1 MEFCSQKILRV
12 QVQRYIPMTQQQKR
26 VVNPKGMHGTWGL
39 YSHAVV
45 AGNFMFISGQVALD
59 EHEKVVGKEI
69 ETQTEQVMKNL
80 QKILEAE
87 NATFDNIVKI
97 RVNLVN
103 LADRPGFHKVRKK
116 YFKDNFPA
124 STLAMVSSLID
135 KELLVEVE
143 AVAYLPQ
150 AKS

>member
-1 MEFCSQKILRV
+1 MIQL
-12 QVQRYIPMTQQQKR
+12 PKR
-26 VVNPKGMHGTWGL
+26 TVNVKNIHGTWGL
-39 YSHAVV
+39 YSHAIV

-59 EHEKVVGKEI
+59 ENEQVVGKDI
-69 ETQTEQVMKNL
+69 ETQTNQVMKNI

-103 LADRPGFHKVRKK
+103 LADRPGFHKIRKQ
-116 YFKDNFPA
+116 YFRENLPA
-124 STLAMVSSLID
+124 STLVIVTSLVD

-143 AVAYLPQ
+143 AIAYLNRQ
-150 AKS
+150 

>member
-1 MEFCSQKILRV
+1 
-12 QVQRYIPMTQQQKR
+12 MTQQQKR
-26 VVNPKGMHGTWGL
+26 VVNPKNMHGTWGL

-59 EHEKVVGKEI
+59 EREKIVGSDI

-87 NATFDNIVKI
+87 NATFNNIVKI
-97 RVNLVN
+97 CVNLVN
-103 LADRPGFHKVRKK
+103 LGDRPGFHKVRKK
-116 YFKDNFPA
+116 YFKDNLPA
-124 STLAMVSSLID
+124 STLVMVNSLID

>member
-1 MEFCSQKILRV
+1 MN
-12 QVQRYIPMTQQQKR
+12 QQQKR
-26 VVNPKGMHGTWGL
+26 VVNPENMHGSWGL

-59 EHEKVVGKEI
+59 ECEKVVGKDI

-103 LADRPGFHKVRKK
+103 LADRPGFHKIRKR
-116 YFKDNFPA
+116 YFKDNLPA
-124 STLAMVSSLID
+124 STLVIVNSLID

>member
-1 MEFCSQKILRV
+1 
-12 QVQRYIPMTQQQKR
+12 MTQLPKR
-26 VVNPKGMHGTWGL
+26 VVNVKNMHGTWGL
-39 YSHAVV
+39 YSHAIV

-59 EHEKVVGKEI
+59 ENENVVGKDI

-87 NATFDNIVKI
+87 NATFENIVKI

-103 LADRPGFHKVRKK
+103 LADRPGFHKVRKQ
-116 YFKDNFPA
+116 YFKDNLPA
-124 STLAMVSSLID
+124 STLVIVMSLVD

-143 AVAYLPQ
+143 AIAYLNRQ
-150 AKS
+150 

>member
-1 MEFCSQKILRV
+1 
-12 QVQRYIPMTQQQKR
+12 MTQQQKR
-26 VVNPKGMHGTWGL
+26 VVNPKNVHGTWGL

-59 EHEKVVGKEI
+59 ENEKVVGKDI

-80 QKILEAE
+80 QKILEEE

-116 YFKDNFPA
+116 YFKDNLPA
-124 STLAMVSSLID
+124 STLVIVSSLID
-135 KELLVEVE
+135 KDLLVEVE
-143 AVAYLPQ
+143 AIAYLPETQ
-150 AKS
+150 S